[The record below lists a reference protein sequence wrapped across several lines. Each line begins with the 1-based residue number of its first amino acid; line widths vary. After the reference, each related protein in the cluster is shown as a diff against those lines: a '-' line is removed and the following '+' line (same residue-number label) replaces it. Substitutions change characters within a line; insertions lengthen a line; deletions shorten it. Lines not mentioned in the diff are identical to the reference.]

1 MNVCVEYLKKFWV
14 GLMDGDG
21 SIQVNHWRKKNL
33 QFRLVIKL
41 KNSIENKKMLTYIQ
55 KAVGGYITI
64 NKSKKKN
71 TAFILWVVNN
81 KLEIERIIKIFDE
94 YPLLTKRKRAQ
105 LIFLKENLLRN
116 DVKWYL
122 QERNNKY

>member
-1 MNVCVEYLKKFWV
+1 MENLEYLKKFWV

-41 KNSIENKKMLTYIQ
+41 KNCVSNIIMLKNIQ

-64 NKSKKKN
+64 TKPTKKNKDVFTKKKPDIKSN
-71 TAFILWVVNN
+71 TC
-81 KLEIERIIKIFDE
+81 
-94 YPLLTKRKRAQ
+94 YP
-105 LIFLKENLLRN
+105 
-116 DVKWYL
+116 
-122 QERNNKY
+122 